1 MSNPGLKELLDA
13 GVHFGH
19 QTGRWNPKMRPF
31 IYGARGG
38 VHISD
43 LSTTGRLLDRGL
55 EAVANTVAQGK
66 SVLFVGTKKQAQE
79 IVKEEASRARQ
90 HYITSRWLG
99 GTLTNW
105 ATMKGRVERLKE
117 LERMA
122 TDGSFEKYTKKEA
135 LMRTREMEKLEKSSS
150 ATWVA

>member
-38 VHISD
+38 VHIID
-43 LSTTGRLLDRGL
+43 LSKTVRLLDRGL

-135 LMRTREMEKLEKSSS
+135 LMLEREREKL
-150 ATWVA
+150 